1 MKDRFLLLTSRIDSM
16 QLRERAL
23 LLLAGTALVFLLVD
37 MLGLQ
42 PVLRQQEQGK
52 QAISDWKLQLD
63 VLRERSRMLSSDSAG
78 VSLQRR
84 NQLQTQLS
92 DLESRL
98 QNQLGALL
106 EPEQAIE
113 VLRQVLAQEQDLTLY
128 KVNAVSKPLSDLKQE
143 GADTLPAAGI
153 GRYELRLELQGS
165 YLGTLR
171 YLRALEALP
180 WKFFWEEVNF
190 EIMEYPDARVTLDIY
205 TLGLLEG

>member
-63 VLRERSRMLSSDSAG
+63 VLRERSRMLSSDSSG

-205 TLGLLEG
+205 PLGLLEG

>member
-63 VLRERSRMLSSDSAG
+63 VLRERSGLLSGDSAG